1 MATQFSVK
9 DHKSWKARFFTIW
22 GGQAFS
28 IVGSQLVQF
37 ALIWYLTIQT
47 GSATVLATASLVGML
62 PNVILGP
69 FVGTL
74 VDRWNRRW
82 IMLLA
87 DSIITLATIVLAI
100 LFALDAV
107 AIWHIYVVMFIRSLA
122 SSFHGNAM
130 SASTSLMVPVENL
143 TRIQGINQMLNGGLN
158 VVSAPLGA
166 LLLDVLPLQGI
177 LAIDVITA
185 LVAILPLF
193 FIQIPQPG
201 RIERGQV
208 QREAKATVWQD
219 FKAGL
224 RYVLGWPG
232 LLIVSLMTVGINF
245 TIIPAFSLLPLLVKD
260 YFGGDAIQLGW
271 VESAMGIGM
280 IVGGALLGL
289 WGGFERKILTS
300 MIGLMG
306 MGAGTLILALAPSSA
321 LLLGVGGALLV
332 GLMSPITMGPF
343 FAVIQSTVEPDMQ
356 ARIFSLLSSVGTGMT
371 PIGLM
376 IAGPVAD
383 RVGIQAW
390 FLLGGSL
397 CVLMGVAGLS
407 IPAVM
412 NIEEKSSVMFDE
424 LSAGSEQATYEE
436 RFRRSAQGAGA
447 E

>member
-1 MATQFSVK
+1 M
-9 DHKSWKARFFTIW
+9 
-22 GGQAFS
+22 
-28 IVGSQLVQF
+28 GSQLVQF

>member
-1 MATQFSVK
+1 MATQFSVQDNK
-9 DHKSWKARFFTIW
+9 PWKTTFFTIW
-22 GGQAFS
+22 GGQALS
-28 IVGSQLVQF
+28 ILGSQLVQF

-412 NIEEKSSVMFDE
+412 NNEEKISVMFDE

>member
-1 MATQFSVK
+1 M
-9 DHKSWKARFFTIW
+9 
-22 GGQAFS
+22 
-28 IVGSQLVQF
+28 GSQLVQF
-37 ALIWYLTIQT
+37 ALIWHLTIQT

-143 TRIQGINQMLNGGLN
+143 TRIQGINHMLNGGLN